1 MVAFHD
7 IVIDIVM
14 DNAGFELFSD
24 LCLADF
30 LITTG
35 LASLVRLRVK
45 VNFNCYSKAN
55 TKDIGIASLQNL
67 VRKGQFPANQDRI
80 NKETNGQIF
89 ANTIPHRPS
98 LPLKKECTQDR

>member
-1 MVAFHD
+1 MTTSSDSTSSTTNPTSFRRQTSTGSNGGSMVAFHD

-35 LASLVRLRVK
+35 LASMVRLRVK
-45 VNFNCYSKAN
+45 VHPWFVSDTSK
-55 TKDIGIASLQNL
+55 KDIDWVLQEMSEGA
-67 VRKGQFPANQDRI
+67 KQF
-80 NKETNGQIF
+80 
-89 ANTIPHRPS
+89 
-98 LPLKKECTQDR
+98 

>member
-1 MVAFHD
+1 MSAIISLLLLSVLQDDLNTNLLFAGRSMVAFHD

-35 LASLVRLRVK
+35 LASMVRLRVK
-45 VNFNCYSKAN
+45 VEM
-55 TKDIGIASLQNL
+55 II
-67 VRKGQFPANQDRI
+67 I
-80 NKETNGQIF
+80 
-89 ANTIPHRPS
+89 
-98 LPLKKECTQDR
+98 